1 MTTGPTPPPRN
12 YRDVAACLGWL
23 AAQAGRPLSPER
35 LLASLTDGRDAR
47 SGFDLEGITVALRR
61 AGLALEPMPAPRGE
75 LTPAHLPSLAFGG
88 PEGQR
93 VVGFA
98 AGPGGRVE
106 ARVFQAGAPDGSP
119 ADPAIARAAF
129 GGRLLRVS
137 ALPAPP
143 SGDDLGRGERGRGH
157 WFWSFF
163 WGEAGTY
170 VYVVLA
176 AIVINLIALV
186 SSLYVMAVYDRVIP
200 NNSLTTL
207 WTLTAG
213 AAIVYAF
220 DLTFRVLR
228 GWLVDVAAR
237 RMDVL
242 VSREMFDHLLD
253 MRLEHRRGSTGTTA
267 NMLREFGTVHDFFSS
282 ATLLALVDVPFVALF
297 LAIIWVIAPP
307 CFVPAAIAV
316 PIVVVF
322 GLIAQARL
330 AKISQGAYI
339 DGQEKLGALV
349 ETLASLEAVRGLG
362 AERTMRRRWRDR
374 VSASAMSGFGVRF
387 WQQLGVNAAVS
398 VQQFATLAVMVAGVL
413 AIAEGNL
420 SQGALIA
427 AVMLSGRALAPL
439 AQLAQVLSRANLTRV
454 SMRALDR
461 FFQAPT
467 ERPLGRVF
475 LDRPRVAGAYELRDV
490 SFAYPGLPPV
500 FVLQALSLTIRPGER
515 VGVLGRVGSGKSTL
529 VRLLMGLYQP
539 SSGTLRLDGVDLRQL
554 DPAQLRAQVAY
565 VAQQPVLF
573 SGTVRENLA
582 IARPEA
588 TDAEILQAAS
598 LAGADQFI
606 RKHPLGYD
614 MPLGERG
621 EGLSAGQRQAIAIA
635 QALVKDADVLLMDEP
650 TSAMDDR
657 TEAEFRRGLRA
668 LLTGKTLVVVT
679 HKPSML
685 ELVDRLVI
693 VDGGRI
699 VMDGPKETVL
709 AALRT
714 GEVRTREQG

>member
-23 AAQAGRPLSPER
+23 AAQAGRPLSPDR

-47 SGFDLEGITVALRR
+47 AGLDVEGLRAALRR
-61 AGLALEPMPAPRGE
+61 AGLALEPVAASRGE
-75 LTPAHLPSLAFGG
+75 LKEAHLPALAFADPDGG
-88 PEGQR
+88 R

-98 AGPGGRVE
+98 TGPGGRVE
-106 ARVFQAGAPDGSP
+106 ARVFQGGAPEGQP
-119 ADPAIARAAF
+119 ADPATMRAAA
-129 GGRLLRVS
+129 GGKLLRVS

-143 SGDDLGRGERGRGH
+143 AGEDLDPGARGGGH
-157 WFWSFF
+157 WFWSVF
-163 WGEAGTY
+163 WRDAGTY
-170 VYVVLA
+170 LYVAIA
-176 AIVINLIALV
+176 AVAINVIALV

-213 AAIVYAF
+213 AALVYGF
-220 DLTFRVLR
+220 DLVFRVLR
-228 GWLVDVAAR
+228 GLLVDTAAR

-253 MRLEHRRGSTGTTA
+253 MRLEHKKGSTGTTA

-282 ATLLALVDVPFVALF
+282 ATLLALVDVPFVLLF
-297 LAIIWVIAPP
+297 LAIIWLIAPV
-307 CFVPAAIAV
+307 CFVPTAIAV
-316 PIVVVF
+316 PVVIAV
-322 GLIAQARL
+322 GLVVQARL
-330 AKISQGAYI
+330 AKLSQGAYV
-339 DGQEKLGALV
+339 DGQERLGALV
-349 ETLASLEAVRGLG
+349 ETLGSLEAVRGLG

-374 VSASAMSGFGVRF
+374 VAAAAMSGFGVRF

-413 AIAEGNL
+413 AIADGKL

-461 FFQAPT
+461 FFATPT
-467 ERPLGRVF
+467 ERPLGRAF
-475 LDRPRVAGAYELRDV
+475 LDRPRIQGAFELRDV
-490 SFAYPGLPPV
+490 AFAYPGLPPV
-500 FVLQALSLTIRPGER
+500 FVLQALNLVIRPGER

-539 SSGTLRLDGVDLRQL
+539 SAGTLRLDGVDLRQI
-554 DPAQLRAQVAY
+554 DPAQLRAEVAY

-588 TDAEILQAAS
+588 TDAEVLRAAS
-598 LAGADQFI
+598 LAGADAFI
-606 RKHPLGYD
+606 RRHPLGYD

-635 QALVKDADVLLMDEP
+635 QALVKDADVILMDEP

-657 TEAEFRRGLRA
+657 TEAEFRRGLA
-668 LLTGKTLVVVT
+668 PLLVGKTFVVVT
-679 HKPSML
+679 HKPSVL

-693 VDGGRI
+693 VDGGRV

-709 AALRT
+709 AALRA
-714 GEVRTREQG
+714 GEVRARD

>member
-1 MTTGPTPPPRN
+1 MTTGPTPPRN

-47 SGFDLEGITVALRR
+47 GGLDLEGLTAALRR
-61 AGLALEPMPAPRGE
+61 AGLTLEPVAAPRGE
-75 LTPAHLPSLAFGG
+75 LTEAHLPSMAFAD
-88 PEGQR
+88 PEGSR

-98 AGPGGRVE
+98 VGAGGRVE
-106 ARVFQAGAPDGSP
+106 ARVFQAGTPEGAP
-119 ADPAIARAAF
+119 ADPAIARAALT
-129 GGRLLRVS
+129 GRLLRVA

-143 SGDDLGRGERGRGH
+143 AGDDLGRAERTGGH
-157 WFWSFF
+157 WFWSVF
-163 WGEAGTY
+163 WRDAGTY
-170 VYVVLA
+170 FYVAIA
-176 AIVINLIALV
+176 AVAINVIALV

-200 NNSLTTL
+200 NNSLVTL

-213 AAIVYAF
+213 AALVYGF
-220 DLTFRVLR
+220 DLIFRVLR
-228 GWLVDVAAR
+228 GLLVDVASR

-253 MRLEHRRGSTGTTA
+253 MRLEHRKGSTGTTA

-297 LAIIWVIAPP
+297 LAIIWVIAPV
-307 CFVPAAIAV
+307 CFLPAAVAV
-316 PIVVVF
+316 PVVIVIGLVV
-322 GLIAQARL
+322 QTRL
-330 AKISQGAYI
+330 AKLAQGAYV
-339 DGQEKLGALV
+339 DGQERLGALV

-374 VSASAMSGFGVRF
+374 VAAAAMSGFGVRF
-387 WQQLGVNAAVS
+387 WQQFGVNAAVS

-413 AIAEGNL
+413 AIAEGRL

-427 AVMLSGRALAPL
+427 AVMLAGRALAPL
-439 AQLAQVLSRANLTRV
+439 AQLAQILSRANLTRV

-461 FFQAPT
+461 FFATPT
-467 ERPLGRVF
+467 ERPLGRAF
-475 LDRPRVAGAYELRDV
+475 LDRPRVRGAYELRDL

-500 FVLQALSLTIRPGER
+500 FIIQALNLTIRPGEK

-529 VRLLMGLYQP
+529 LRLLMGLYQP
-539 SSGTLRLDGVDLRQL
+539 SSGTLRLDGVDLRQI

-588 TDAEILQAAS
+588 SDAEILRAAS
-598 LAGADQFI
+598 IAGADLFI

-614 MPLGERG
+614 MLLGERG
-621 EGLSAGQRQAIAIA
+621 EGLSAGQRQAIAIG
-635 QALVKDADVLLMDEP
+635 QALVKDADVILMDEP
-650 TSAMDDR
+650 SSAMDDR
-657 TEAEFRRGLRA
+657 TEAEFRRGLQPM
-668 LLTGKTLVVVT
+668 LTGKTFVVVT

-693 VDGGRI
+693 VDGGR
-699 VMDGPKETVL
+699 VVLDGPKETVL
-709 AALRT
+709 AALRAGGVT
-714 GEVRTREQG
+714 